1 MSAEIDDETFD
12 RPGKP
17 GSEIWNQ
24 RIWNERLLTEN
35 RAMNV
40 EDLIG
45 IRVWMKRDQFR
56 SVSGIISSVSKAVN
70 RDDLKSS
77 IMKSIFR
84 IDMPSGDTI
93 QVPGAHI
100 SKFDHESSVCKK
112 VPEICDDK
120 TVNDAVQTSSTDE
133 LLKVA

>member
-1 MSAEIDDETFD
+1 VTRHYAPTIATSTAQKTTGPDIESNHLIASLF
-12 RPGKP
+12 P
-17 GSEIWNQ
+17 
-24 RIWNERLLTEN
+24 EN

-40 EDLIG
+40 EDLVG

-56 SVSGIISSVSKAVN
+56 SVSGVISSVPNAVN
-70 RDDLKSS
+70 RDDLQSS
-77 IMKSIFR
+77 IMESTFR

-93 QVPGAHI
+93 QVSGSHI

-112 VPEICDDK
+112 APALCDD
-120 TVNDAVQTSSTDE
+120 TTAVETSSPDK